1 VEHQHPAGPGPRLGH
16 LSAVGCGAC
25 AFLPHYFAAYPAALR
40 HSLTRWRANCA
51 LAFASFQGNQ
61 TLLVPID
68 SSYPAHFGAN
78 TTTAKLAGYV
88 LYNVIPGQFPTHTL
102 HNLQR
107 LYGRLPGVDVAVKI
121 PRVHAGGHIQILGIY
136 GNTIGR
142 IVHKNLTACGS
153 VYIHLLDAPVLPY
166 TVK

>member
-1 VEHQHPAGPGPRLGH
+1 MSS
-16 LSAVGCGAC
+16 LSRC
-25 AFLPHYFAAYPAALR
+25 AFSKARNHA
-40 HSLTRWRANCA
+40 HSLTRWRTCCAA
-51 LAFASFQGNQ
+51 LASLQGNQ

-68 SSYPAHFGAN
+68 SSYPANFGAN
-78 TTTAKLAGYV
+78 SSTDKIAGYV
-88 LYNVIPGQFPTHTL
+88 LYVVIPGQFPTHSL

-107 LYGRLPGVDVAVKI
+107 LYGRLEGVDVAVKV

-136 GNTIGR
+136 GDTIGR